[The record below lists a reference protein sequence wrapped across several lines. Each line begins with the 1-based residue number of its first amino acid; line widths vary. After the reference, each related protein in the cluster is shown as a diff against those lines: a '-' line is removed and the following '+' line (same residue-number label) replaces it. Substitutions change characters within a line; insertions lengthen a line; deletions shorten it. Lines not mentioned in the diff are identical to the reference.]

1 MRISTAMIALAL
13 LAPVAAAQSPADT
26 SAAANDRA
34 IVAQL
39 ARQALREKQP
49 DYAGDLIKIGLPLL
63 GAIAGALLGFLGATR
78 TAEVQRLT
86 ALEVAKAKHRTDLAK
101 ELGNR
106 RALRFEELLS
116 RFDAFCQRLSN
127 YVTLVKNSLEKSRVS
142 TISADKLAA
151 IEKCEADFS
160 NGFLDLINAESK
172 LLVLGHED
180 LQRQFREF
188 GETAQDLFRKVYLD
202 NATLT
207 VEAID
212 REMGVLRSARQ
223 KLLLNI
229 GEEERK
235 WWQT

>member
-1 MRISTAMIALAL
+1 MRIALAVVALAL
-13 LAPVAAAQSPADT
+13 LAPAVAAQPPADT
-26 SAAANDRA
+26 SAAADDRA

-49 DYAGDLIKIGLPLL
+49 DHAGDLIKIGLPLL
-63 GAIAGALLGFLGATR
+63 GAIVGAMLGFLGATR
-78 TAEVQRLT
+78 TAEVNRLT
-86 ALEVAKAKHRTDLAK
+86 ALEVARAKHRTDLAK

-106 RALRFEELLS
+106 RALRFDELLT

-151 IEKCEADFS
+151 IEKCEVEFS

-180 LQRQFREF
+180 LQKQFREF
-188 GETAQDLFRKVYLD
+188 GEAAQTLFKKVHL
-202 NATLT
+202 NNPTLT
-207 VEAID
+207 VEEID
-212 REMGVLRSARQ
+212 RDMAALRATRQ
-223 KLLLNI
+223 KLLLGI
-229 GEEERK
+229 GEEERR
-235 WWQT
+235 WWQA

>member
-1 MRISTAMIALAL
+1 MRISIAVIALAL
-13 LAPVAAAQSPADT
+13 LAPMAAAQAPADT
-26 SAAANDRA
+26 SVAADDRA

-39 ARQALREKQP
+39 TRQALREKQP
-49 DYAGDLIKIGLPLL
+49 DHAGDLIKIGLPLL
-63 GAIAGALLGFLGATR
+63 GAIVGAMLGFLGATR

-86 ALEVAKAKHRTDLAK
+86 AIEVARTKHRTDLAK

-106 RALRFEELLS
+106 RALRFDELLS

-151 IEKCEADFS
+151 IDKCEADFS

-172 LLVLGHED
+172 LLVLGYED
-180 LQRQFREF
+180 LQKQFREF
-188 GETAQDLFRKVYLD
+188 GEAAQALFRKVHLN

-207 VEAID
+207 VEEID
-212 REMGVLRSARQ
+212 LEMGALRSARQ
-223 KLLLNI
+223 KLLLKI
-229 GEEERK
+229 GEEERR